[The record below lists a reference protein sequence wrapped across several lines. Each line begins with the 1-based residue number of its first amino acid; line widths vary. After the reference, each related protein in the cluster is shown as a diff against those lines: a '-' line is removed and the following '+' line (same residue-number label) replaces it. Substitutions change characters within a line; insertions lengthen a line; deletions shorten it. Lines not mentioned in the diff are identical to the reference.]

1 MRQKSTDWQIYV
13 HVILFLFACAFLI
26 GLFLKEAALVSIFS
40 KAMIAF
46 LLLNIPLG
54 IISLV
59 SVAKG
64 RVKQNRVVSL
74 SVFSIVSILVGVA
87 AWIFLV
93 LLMKKP

>member
-1 MRQKSTDWQIYV
+1 MKPRSADWQWYV
-13 HVILFLFACAFLI
+13 HLVLFLCACVFLI

-46 LLLNIPLG
+46 LLLNVPLG

-74 SVFSIVSILVGVA
+74 SVFSIVNILVGVVS
-87 AWIFLV
+87 WIFLV

>member
-1 MRQKSTDWQIYV
+1 MKPRSADWQWYV
-13 HVILFLFACAFLI
+13 HLVLFLCACVFLI
-26 GLFLKEAALVSIFS
+26 GLFLKEAVLVSIFS

-59 SVAKG
+59 SAAKG

-74 SVFSIVSILVGVA
+74 SVFSIVNILVGVA

-93 LLMKKP
+93 LLLKKP